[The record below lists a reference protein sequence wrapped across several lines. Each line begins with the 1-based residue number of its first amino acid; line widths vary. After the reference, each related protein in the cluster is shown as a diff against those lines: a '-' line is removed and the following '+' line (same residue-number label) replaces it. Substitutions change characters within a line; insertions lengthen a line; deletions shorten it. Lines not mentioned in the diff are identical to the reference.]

1 MPTDILYSDKLI
13 EISSNTILFRQYY
26 FPIGARRLNLTDIE
40 RVVMRTPT
48 LVTGKYRLQGSAWLR
63 TWFPMDRQRPKRSK
77 IFILILRNKWR
88 RIGFTVEDEAAVER
102 ILQARQLL

>member
-13 EISSNTILFRQYY
+13 EISADTILFRQYY

-48 LVTGKYRLQGSAWLR
+48 FVTGKYRLQGSAWLR
-63 TWFPMDRQRPKRSK
+63 TWFPMDRQRPKRSQ